1 MQEEIFGPLLPV
13 KTYNHIDETIDYVN
27 EHDRPLGLYYF
38 GSDSDETRQVLD
50 DTVSGGVTLND
61 VIMHVAQENL
71 PFGGVGPSGMG
82 AYHGVDGFRN
92 FSHAKSIYSQSR
104 LISNLAKKM
113 GPPYGSETA
122 KSA

>member
-1 MQEEIFGPLLPV
+1 MN
-13 KTYNHIDETIDYVN
+13 K
-27 EHDRPLGLYYF
+27 HDRPLGLYYF

-113 GPPYGSETA
+113 GPPYGSDTA

>member
-13 KTYNHIDETIDYVN
+13 KTYDHIDETIDYVN